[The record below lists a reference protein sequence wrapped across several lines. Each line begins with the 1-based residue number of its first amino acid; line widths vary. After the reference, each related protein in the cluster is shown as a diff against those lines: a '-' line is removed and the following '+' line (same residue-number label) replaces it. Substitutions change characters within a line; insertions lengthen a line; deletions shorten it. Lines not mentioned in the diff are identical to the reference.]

1 MAYINVY
8 IHVHGSYESM
18 CLHVCACVL
27 AMHIGSTNH

>member
-8 IHVHGSYESM
+8 IHVHGSYG
-18 CLHVCACVL
+18 LHVCACVL